1 MNKRICVVTGTRAE
15 FGLLRWVMQGISDS
29 PDLSLQIV
37 ATGMHLSPEFGLTFK
52 EIESDGFVIDKKID
66 ILFSSD
72 THQGVS
78 KAIGVGMISFADAF
92 ADLCPDV
99 ILVLGDRFEAFAA
112 SAAALVANIPIAHIH
127 GGESTIGVIDEAFRH
142 SITKMSSIHFVAANE
157 YKQRV
162 IQLGE
167 HPESV
172 YNVGGLGIDNILRLN
187 LLSRSDLENE
197 LNFSLGKKSLLVT
210 FHPANEANM
219 TAADQF
225 NELLIALEN
234 EKDTQIIFTLP
245 NADAGG
251 RKLSSMVKEFVENNS
266 NSCFFTSL
274 GQLKYL
280 SCIANVNGV
289 IGNSSSGLI
298 EVPSFRKGT
307 INIGDR
313 QKGRLI
319 ADSVLNCD
327 PCRKSI
333 KLAID
338 KLHSVNFQKSLENI
352 KNPYGDGGASK
363 KIVSLINTIDFNSLE
378 KKEFYNI
385 KVD

>member
-167 HPESV
+167 HPDRS
-172 YNVGGLGIDNILRLN
+172 
-187 LLSRSDLENE
+187 SR
-197 LNFSLGKKSLLVT
+197 
-210 FHPANEANM
+210 
-219 TAADQF
+219 
-225 NELLIALEN
+225 
-234 EKDTQIIFTLP
+234 
-245 NADAGG
+245 
-251 RKLSSMVKEFVENNS
+251 
-266 NSCFFTSL
+266 
-274 GQLKYL
+274 
-280 SCIANVNGV
+280 
-289 IGNSSSGLI
+289 
-298 EVPSFRKGT
+298 
-307 INIGDR
+307 
-313 QKGRLI
+313 
-319 ADSVLNCD
+319 
-327 PCRKSI
+327 
-333 KLAID
+333 
-338 KLHSVNFQKSLENI
+338 
-352 KNPYGDGGASK
+352 
-363 KIVSLINTIDFNSLE
+363 
-378 KKEFYNI
+378 
-385 KVD
+385 